1 MFNLKLLIG
10 MKKLL
15 LPIGLLLSSQVFAQT
30 AKLQV
35 IHNSAEPAADTV
47 DIYANGS
54 LLFNDVAFRTAIP
67 YQSVAAGVDIE
78 LGVAPKTSNRSGGN
92 GAGDIIPATKQIINL
107 PAGGTFV
114 GIANGLLSVS
124 KPAATAFQI
133 FAAGG
138 SETTTAPN
146 VGLKFF
152 HGATDAPAVD
162 IIARGVDALAS
173 NLSYGNFSPS
183 YVAVPATNYIVD
195 VNAAGTSTT
204 VISYNVDLTGLG
216 SGSAVVFASGFLSP
230 TGAQKGF
237 AVLAALPDG
246 KVINFPVSPTASLQ
260 VIHNS
265 AEPAAD
271 TVDIYANGSLLLND
285 VAFRTATPYLN
296 VPAGVDIELG
306 VAPKTSNRAGGTGA
320 ASIIQATKQTIN
332 LPSGST
338 FVGIANGL
346 LSGDKLFSIFASAG
360 SKSTTAPNVGLKF
373 FHGATDA
380 PAVDII
386 ARVGV
391 NLALNLAYGLFTD
404 TYVAVPAAKY
414 IVDVNVSGSN
424 PVATA
429 ASYDVDLT
437 GLGGG
442 SAVVFASGLL
452 NPTGAQKGFA
462 VLAALPNGTVV
473 SFPAATPTGL
483 FSDALAKD
491 NNSLYPNPTNGVVML
506 KNEGVSELTILNSQG
521 ATVRNFTGNVPS
533 EIDLTN
539 LETGLYTVRMNR
551 KGILSA
557 QKLSV
562 VR

>member
-1 MFNLKLLIG
+1 
-10 MKKLL
+10 MKKQL
-15 LPIGLLLSSQVFAQT
+15 LPLFAIAFAGSAFAQT
-30 AKLQV
+30 ANLQV

-54 LLFNDVAFRTAIP
+54 LLFNDVAFRTAKP
-67 YQSVAAGVDIE
+67 YTSVAAGVDIE
-78 LGVAPKTSNRSGGN
+78 IGVAPKTSNRSGGS
-92 GAGDIIPATKQIINL
+92 GASDIIPATKQIINL

-124 KPAATAFQI
+124 KPGATAFQI

-138 SETTTAPN
+138 SESTPTPN

-162 IIARGVDALAS
+162 IVARGVMTLAP

-183 YVAVPATNYIVD
+183 YVAVPASKYIVD

-204 VISYNVDLTGLG
+204 VISYNVDLTALG
-216 SGSAVVFASGFLSP
+216 GGSAVVFASGFLSP
-230 TGAQKGF
+230 TGAEKGF

-246 KVINFPVSPTASLQ
+246 NVVNFPVSPTASLQ

-332 LPSGST
+332 LPNGST

-386 ARVGV
+386 ARGV
-391 NLALNLAYGLFTD
+391 TTLAPNLSYGNFSSD
-404 TYVAVPAAKY
+404 YVAAPATKY
-414 IVDVNVSGSN
+414 IVDVN
-424 PVATA
+424 A
-429 ASYDVDLT
+429 AGTSTTVVSYDVDLT
-437 GLGGG
+437 GLDGG
-442 SAVVFASGLL
+442 SAIVFASGLL
-452 NPTGAQKGFA
+452 NPNGAQKGFA

-473 SFPAATPTGL
+473 TFPVSQTTGL
-483 FSDALAKD
+483 FVESLER
-491 NNSLYPNPTNGVVML
+491 NSNLVYPNPATSNITINNANVTSIEFADNTGSVV
-506 KNEGVSELTILNSQG
+506 KTI
-521 ATVRNFTGNVPS
+521 RENVPS
-533 EIDLTN
+533 AIDISDLK
-539 LETGLYTVRMNR
+539 TGLYMVKVQKNNLIQT
-551 KGILSA
+551 I
-557 QKLSV
+557 KLSV
-562 VR
+562 IQ